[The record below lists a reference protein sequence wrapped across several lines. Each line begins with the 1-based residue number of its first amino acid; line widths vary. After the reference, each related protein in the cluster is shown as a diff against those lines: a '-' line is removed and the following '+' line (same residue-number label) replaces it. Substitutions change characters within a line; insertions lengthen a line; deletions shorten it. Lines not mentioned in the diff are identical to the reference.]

1 MWLKNMFTENK
12 HAPIHNVCN
21 KSGASKQVVQEWSA
35 IDVEVTIMLLSA
47 SS

>member
-1 MWLKNMFTENK
+1 MSTENK
-12 HAPIHNVCN
+12 HAPIHNVRN